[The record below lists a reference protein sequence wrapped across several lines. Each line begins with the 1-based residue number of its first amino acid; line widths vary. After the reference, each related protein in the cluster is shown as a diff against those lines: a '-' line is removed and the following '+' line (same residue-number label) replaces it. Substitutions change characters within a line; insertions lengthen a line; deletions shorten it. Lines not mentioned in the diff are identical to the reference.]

1 MAQQRRLSEKQNFL
15 QKILQKVAQMERKS
29 GFLPWLVRKSCRIEG
44 EGVCNVQWYIGSAL
58 SPEL

>member
-29 GFLPWLVRKSCRIEG
+29 GFLPWLVRKSA
-44 EGVCNVQWYIGSAL
+44 V
-58 SPEL
+58 